1 MPPSFDPALNLFFVT
16 ARETCV
22 TYFPVKPEI
31 KVGQTS
37 VGGGVRRV
45 ADRVFDY
52 GALRA
57 IDPST
62 GERKWELRYA
72 TPSLAGVMSTASGLV
87 FAGDNEG
94 NFMAVDARTGKP
106 LWHYPTGASIWG
118 AAATT
123 YMLDGRQYV
132 LIPSGANLTAFALP
146 KE

>member
-1 MPPSFDPALNLFFVT
+1 
-16 ARETCV
+16 
-22 TYFPVKPEI
+22 VKPEI
-31 KVGQTS
+31 QVGQNS

-62 GERKWELRYA
+62 GERKWELRYT

-94 NFMAVDARTGKP
+94 NFVAVDARNGKP

-123 YMLDGRQYV
+123 FMLDGKQYV
-132 LIPSGANLTAFALP
+132 LIPSGTTLTAFALSNR
-146 KE
+146 

>member
-1 MPPSFDPALNLFFVT
+1 
-16 ARETCV
+16 
-22 TYFPVKPEI
+22 
-31 KVGQTS
+31 
-37 VGGGVRRV
+37 V

-62 GERKWELRYA
+62 GDRKWELRYA
-72 TPSLAGVMSTASGLV
+72 TPSLSGVMSTASGLV

-94 NFMAVDARTGKP
+94 NFMAVDGRAGKP

-132 LIPSGANLTAFALP
+132 LIPSGTTLVAFALSQP
-146 KE
+146 